1 MQVKNM
7 IYYNDNE
14 EYCCRVLRARIADG
28 RLPPGTVDN
37 RSIKDV
43 PTEELKQYKQIHLFA
58 GIGGF
63 PLALEWINFGPD
75 RGIITGGFPCQ
86 DISTAGKGAGLE
98 GDRSGLWWE
107 TLAAISVVRPEF
119 IILENVSAL
128 LTRGLD
134 VVLGSLASLGYYV
147 EWHCVP
153 ASHVGAPHRRDRIW
167 IVGVRGDVAD
177 TVSDGDSESIGRV
190 DAQEGGLPGEHRAE
204 DSSAGK
210 PSGTGS
216 IRETNN
222 EHEDMADTEVTPNNG
237 KPENNSR
244 TGATGK
250 GKSRGR
256 GRQTNVADT
265 NGGGCHS
272 IPHPKRTLPE
282 TKEKKSRKPQAGRAS
297 QATDHSNSRPP
308 NVADAG
314 SIRCD
319 AGRAEQSLQGPG
331 TYGKTQPK
339 KDVADADD
347 NGTGWGEQQQSS
359 GEGSGLL
366 ADTECERSQGE
377 RPHTDQERRQ
387 RSVVRPTRLRHGA
400 GDGQGGW
407 GAQCRL
413 GIHPDGLQS
422 GLDNDCG
429 GWECGVPRVTRGQ
442 KDRAK
447 RLKAL
452 GNAIVP
458 QCAAYVLNHVLRS
471 AKNDKR

>member
-1 MQVKNM
+1 M

-14 EYCCRVLRARIADG
+14 EYCCSVLRARIADG
-28 RLPPGTVDN
+28 QLPEGTVDN
-37 RSIKDV
+37 RSISDV
-43 PTEELKQYKQIHLFA
+43 PGKELKQYKQIHLFA

-63 PLALEWINFGPD
+63 PLALEWINFGRD
-75 RGIITGGFPCQ
+75 RSIITGGFPCQ

-119 IILENVSAL
+119 VFLENVSAL

-134 VVLGSLASLGYYV
+134 VVLGSLAPLGYRL

-153 ASHVGAPHRRDRIW
+153 ARYVGAPHQRDRIW
-167 IVGVRGDVAD
+167 IVGVRDVANTNDEGLQQCIGGTVGDFSTKSGQRRTYGGGILRNDGRMLSAATKSEDVTHTNGRGQSELRKAHNYNGEVPQWNNTGRCGEDVAD
-177 TVSDGDSESIGRV
+177 S
-190 DAQEGGLPGEHRAE
+190 
-204 DSSAGK
+204 
-210 PSGTGS
+210 
-216 IRETNN
+216 
-222 EHEDMADTEVTPNNG
+222 
-237 KPENNSR
+237 
-244 TGATGK
+244 
-250 GKSRGR
+250 
-256 GRQTNVADT
+256 
-265 NGGGCHS
+265 
-272 IPHPKRTLPE
+272 
-282 TKEKKSRKPQAGRAS
+282 
-297 QATDHSNSRPP
+297 
-308 NVADAG
+308 
-314 SIRCD
+314 
-319 AGRAEQSLQGPG
+319 
-331 TYGKTQPK
+331 
-339 KDVADADD
+339 
-347 NGTGWGEQQQSS
+347 
-359 GEGSGLL
+359 
-366 ADTECERSQGE
+366 ECERSQGE
-377 RPHTDQERRQ
+377 RPHTGQERRQ

-429 GWECGVPRVTRGQ
+429 GWECGVPRVTSGQ